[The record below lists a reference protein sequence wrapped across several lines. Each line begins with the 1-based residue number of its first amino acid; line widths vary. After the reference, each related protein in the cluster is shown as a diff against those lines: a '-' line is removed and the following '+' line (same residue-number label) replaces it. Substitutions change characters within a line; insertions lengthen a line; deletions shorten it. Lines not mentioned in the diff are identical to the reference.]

1 MASIR
6 PLPEAVRSSIRSGIS
21 LFDLT
26 RIVEELVY
34 NSLDARATKVLSIYL
49 RLYIF
54 LFNVSVIAVLEN

>member
-34 NSLDARATKVLSIYL
+34 NSLDARATKVLSNSY
-49 RLYIF
+49 YISF
-54 LFNVSVIAVLEN
+54 FSLFR